1 MSIGDRIMVVKRNPK
16 YKIPKKRLKD
26 KKTCYVCNRLIHSK
40 RNCVSIPH
48 DGNYIYRHGRCDGNS
63 KAWQKNKE
71 LDKPISATKKQRLLQ
86 KQNETGLKEWQIDIQ
101 I

>member
-1 MSIGDRIMVVKRNPK
+1 MVVKRNPK
-16 YKIPKKRLKD
+16 YRIPKKGLKY
-26 KKTCYVCNRLIHSK
+26 KKTCYVCNRLIHFK

-48 DGNYIYRHGRCDGNS
+48 NGNYIYRHDLCDGNS

-71 LDKPISATKKQRLLQ
+71 LTKPISATKKQRLLQ
-86 KQNETGLKEWQIDIQ
+86 KQNETGLKEWQADVQ

>member
-1 MSIGDRIMVVKRNPK
+1 MSIGDRIMVVKKNPK
-16 YKIPKKRLKD
+16 YKIRKKRLKG
-26 KKTCYVCNRLIHSK
+26 KKTCYVCNRLIHFK

-48 DGNYIYRHGRCDGNS
+48 DGDYIYRHDRCDVNS

-71 LDKPISATKKQRLLQ
+71 LNKPITATKKRRLLK
-86 KQNETGLKEWQIDIQ
+86 KQNKTGLKEWQIDIQ